1 MRPPPVDVSSKF
13 RSRLAERYR
22 VIDGKTFRML
32 IQASLEWLRANQ
44 EVVNSLNVFP
54 VPDGDTGTNMVLTL
68 QSAIDEI
75 ADTDEKA
82 IGKVAHS
89 LAHGA
94 LMGAR
99 GNSGV
104 ILSQLWRGFSRALG
118 EREIMDAQA
127 FAAALD
133 EAKETA
139 YKGVVK
145 PVEGTILTVSKDIA
159 SAAAVALE
167 EGTTSGFEIL
177 ETVVAAAEDSVERTP
192 DLLPVLKDAGVVDS
206 GGKGLSLIFEGALR
220 AAYRQP
226 LDQPLMIVQPLS
238 SLNLEGAAEAIEP
251 GQDWEVIIDF
261 KPMDTFDLQ
270 TFYGRLENMGTSIQ
284 VGEGDGLYR
293 MHIHVPDQTE
303 YEPIEYIK
311 SLGTV
316 TKVEIENLMDQVGG
330 TLGAERDQEF
340 ILQEVD
346 PDHLAAIAVA
356 PGGGFARVFASLGV
370 AAIIEGGQTMNPS
383 TKEILQ
389 AFEDLP
395 TDKIVILPN
404 NKNIILAAQQAKEM
418 SDKTVAV
425 LPSVSVP
432 QGIAAM
438 FAFNRDGEFKPTI
451 DAMNAAL
458 NGLHSAEITTATRT
472 VEIDGVSVEEG
483 QVIGVLNGK
492 LSCSGNTLEKVLVD
506 TLEQAN
512 AEENELITLYAGV
525 DLSPDEAQKLA
536 DKIIELYPDLEVEVH
551 RGGQPHY
558 QVILSIE

>member
-1 MRPPPVDVSSKF
+1 MSPPPVDVTSKF
-13 RSRLAERYR
+13 RNRLVERYH
-22 VIDGKTFRML
+22 VIDGKGFRML

-44 EVVNSLNVFP
+44 EVVNALNVFP

-68 QSAIDEI
+68 QSAVDEI
-75 ADTDEKA
+75 ADSDERA

-127 FAAALD
+127 FAEALD

-159 SAAAVALE
+159 SAASAALDKGIE
-167 EGTTSGFEIL
+167 SGFEIL
-177 ETVVAAAEDSVERTP
+177 EIIVAAAEESVERTP

-206 GGKGLSLIFEGALR
+206 GGKGLFLIFEGALR

-238 SLNLEGAAEAIEP
+238 SFNLEGAIEAIEP
-251 GQDWEVIIDF
+251 GQDWEVVIDF

-270 TFYGRLENMGTSIQ
+270 TFYGRLEDLGTSIQ

-311 SLGTV
+311 GLGTI
-316 TKVEIENLMDQVGG
+316 TRVEIENLMDQLDG
-330 TLGAERDQEF
+330 TLGMKGEQEF

-346 PDHLAAIAVA
+346 QDHLAVIAVA
-356 PGGGFARVFASLGV
+356 PGNGFARVFASLGV

-383 TKEILQ
+383 TKEIIQ

-404 NKNIILAAQQAKEM
+404 NKNIILAAEQAREM
-418 SDKTVAV
+418 SDKAVVVIPTV
-425 LPSVSVP
+425 SIP

-438 FAFNRDGEFKPTI
+438 FAFNSEGEFEPTI

-458 NGLHSAEITTATRT
+458 NDLQSAEITTATRT
-472 VEIDGVSVEEG
+472 VEIDGVSVKEG
-483 QVIGVLNGK
+483 QVIGLLNGK
-492 LSCSGNTLEKVLVD
+492 LACSGNSLEEVLID

-512 AEENELITLYAGV
+512 AEDNELITLYAGV
-525 DLSPDEAQKLA
+525 DLSPDQAQSLT
-536 DKIIELYPDLEVEVH
+536 DKITELYPDQEIEAH